1 MFSPLPLNVLLNNI
15 IDVNLEEPKIQATP
29 KIITNTNK
37 LNLINYDEFSA
48 KDSNIYKMNEKDF
61 IKKEKSALNINS
73 NSEEINN
80 ILNLNN
86 KVNDLKNDEYKF
98 NVMNYNINQKR
109 NINNFNSI
117 NPKKKQL
124 I

>member
-1 MFSPLPLNVLLNNI
+1 
-15 IDVNLEEPKIQATP
+15 
-29 KIITNTNK
+29 
-37 LNLINYDEFSA
+37 
-48 KDSNIYKMNEKDF
+48 MNEKDF
-61 IKKEKSALNINS
+61 IKKEKSAININS

-109 NINNFNSI
+109 NINNFN
-117 NPKKKQL
+117 L
-124 I
+124 M